1 MFCCYYFIALKNVDI
16 IEKKKYNNTTSNFFG
31 YKFYNYCLSDEERIV
46 VSLFLVMSTT
56 QVDKLNGWSSI
67 KKKKK
72 VYIYIY
78 IYITLTVIKFIIKT
92 LCIRDF

>member
-1 MFCCYYFIALKNVDI
+1 MFCCYYFIALKYVEI
-16 IEKKKYNNTTSNFFG
+16 IEKKKYNNTASNFFG

-56 QVDKLNGWSSI
+56 QVDKLNGWSSKRF

-72 VYIYIY
+72 KKNQTAVKY
-78 IYITLTVIKFIIKT
+78 IIKT
-92 LCIRDF
+92 LWIRDF